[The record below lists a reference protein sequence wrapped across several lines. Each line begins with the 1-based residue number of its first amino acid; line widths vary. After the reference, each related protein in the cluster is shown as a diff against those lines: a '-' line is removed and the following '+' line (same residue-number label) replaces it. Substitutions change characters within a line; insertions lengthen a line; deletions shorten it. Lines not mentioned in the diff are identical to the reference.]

1 MAPKSKAKAKAKA
14 PPPELAPLE
23 VEPQVTEE
31 ALEAA
36 KQLKREEKAA
46 MRAAREAEVAEQ
58 TAKMNFEVQV
68 NETIEEGRKLEAEI
82 KEAKDLGLSPF
93 KAVRIRRKSKDLESS
108 ATDLLSTAL
117 DEIFLSCN
125 CGLKTWPLIA
135 FSGGAVS
142 TTAFQPR
149 LTGRCVRQKRTAT
162 PRVARPLTTSGGGQR
177 AGLLCSSVYLA
188 TPYPS

>member
-1 MAPKSKAKAKAKA
+1 MAPKSKAKAKAKT

-125 CGLKTWPLIA
+125 CWLKTWPLIA
-135 FSGGAVS
+135 FSGW
-142 TTAFQPR
+142 
-149 LTGRCVRQKRTAT
+149 GRFHHSIPVQADGQLRAAKAHGNT
-162 PRVARPLTTSGGGQR
+162 PRCQAANDLGRWPEGR
-177 AGLLCSSVYLA
+177 ASY
-188 TPYPS
+188 

>member
-135 FSGGAVS
+135 VSG
-142 TTAFQPR
+142 R
-149 LTGRCVRQKRTAT
+149 GRFHHSIPVQADGPLRAAKAHGNT
-162 PRVARPLTTSGGGQR
+162 PRCQAANDLGRWPEGR
-177 AGLLCSSVYLA
+177 ASL
-188 TPYPS
+188 